1 MSGKKGSGS
10 GTGGK
15 SSLVSSIAGALFK
28 PNKWDLLFKLSKVG
42 TLFRNGVKQ
51 YSAYTPPTKSLGTHI
66 FGKKTVG
73 YKVKT
78 SLPFTTSKLISDYT
92 QAPGYGTSWGTSF
105 ANGAGQYKSK
115 SGFSKKA
122 LGLGVGA
129 GFLGGAGLGVAGTLA
144 TYSVYHRYQVP
155 DEGCSLKSTIF
166 RSTDDCWPRGRG
178 DTSGTLTTTPIT
190 IPPTR

>member
-1 MSGKKGSGS
+1 MF
-10 GTGGK
+10 
-15 SSLVSSIAGALFK
+15 A
-28 PNKWDLLFKLSKVG
+28 PLSFSQ
-42 TLFRNGVKQ
+42 T
-51 YSAYTPPTKSLGTHI
+51 
-66 FGKKTVG
+66 
-73 YKVKT
+73 
-78 SLPFTTSKLISDYT
+78 
-92 QAPGYGTSWGTSF
+92 PGYGTSWGTSF

-144 TYSVYHRYQVP
+144 TYSVYHRYQVL
-155 DEGCSLKSTIF
+155 DYTREGCQLKSIIC
-166 RSTDDCWPRGRG
+166 RSIEDCCHRGRV

>member
-1 MSGKKGSGS
+1 MGGKKGSGS

-15 SSLVSSIAGALFK
+15 SSLASSIAGALFK
-28 PNKWDLLFKLSKVG
+28 PNKWVLL
-42 TLFRNGVKQ
+42 TQAKQ
-51 YSAYTPPTKSLGTHI
+51 SGDSFQEWCETVFCLHSPHQVPGNSHI
-66 FGKKTVG
+66 WKENCWLQGGETG
-73 YKVKT
+73 
-78 SLPFTTSKLISDYT
+78 LPSQLISDCT

-144 TYSVYHRYQVP
+144 SYSVYHRYQVP
-155 DEGCSLKSTIF
+155 DEGC
-166 RSTDDCWPRGRG
+166 
-178 DTSGTLTTTPIT
+178 
-190 IPPTR
+190 

>member
-1 MSGKKGSGS
+1 MGGKKGSGS

-155 DEGCSLKSTIF
+155 DEGCSLKSTFLGVPTIVG
-166 RSTDDCWPRGRG
+166 PEAG
-178 DTSGTLTTTPIT
+178 GTLLGL
-190 IPPTR
+190 

>member
-1 MSGKKGSGS
+1 ME
-10 GTGGK
+10 
-15 SSLVSSIAGALFK
+15 
-28 PNKWDLLFKLSKVG
+28 

-66 FGKKTVG
+66 FGKKTFG
-73 YKVKT
+73 YKVEKD
-78 SLPFTTSKLISDYT
+78 LPYKLISDYTT

-144 TYSVYHRYQVP
+144 SYSVYHRYQVP
-155 DEGCSLKSTIF
+155 DEGC
-166 RSTDDCWPRGRG
+166 
-178 DTSGTLTTTPIT
+178 
-190 IPPTR
+190 